1 MKKILIIILLSS
13 LAINPA
19 VSETFSAALLKAYQN
34 NSDLNA
40 ERENINVSEQDL
52 EILNYQISIKPLMIE
67 PIKTN
72 GIN

>member
-1 MKKILIIILLSS
+1 MNKILITILLSS

-19 VSETFSAALLKAYQN
+19 VSETFSEALLKAYQN

-52 EILNYQISIKPLMIE
+52 EISKSGISRDE
-67 PIKTN
+67 N
-72 GIN
+72 